1 MPVAIPSLHLRINLA
16 VQSYFPF
23 HEMEN
28 EKNHMYKIFYL
39 KKKYITTLQK
49 KLQHLEINI
58 QKRENRTMH
67 IKSLQKS
74 L

>member
-28 EKNHMYKIFYL
+28 EKNHMYKIVLFEE
-39 KKKYITTLQK
+39 KIITTLQK
-49 KLQHLEINI
+49 KIAAFRN
-58 QKRENRTMH
+58 KYPKT
-67 IKSLQKS
+67 
-74 L
+74 

>member
-28 EKNHMYKIFYL
+28 EKNHMYKIVLFE
-39 KKKYITTLQK
+39 K
-49 KLQHLEINI
+49 NI
-58 QKRENRTMH
+58 YHNTSEKNCS
-67 IKSLQKS
+67 I
-74 L
+74 

>member
-28 EKNHMYKIFYL
+28 EKNHMYKIVLFEEKIYHNTSE
-39 KKKYITTLQK
+39 KIAAFRNKYPKT
-49 KLQHLEINI
+49 
-58 QKRENRTMH
+58 
-67 IKSLQKS
+67 
-74 L
+74 